1 MECPV
6 CQTTVSGTFC
16 PSCGAPGSGARC
28 KACEGAL
35 LAGANFCTGC
45 GTAVR
50 AAASPL
56 PWYVAGVSLTA
67 LIAVLLFPALRP
79 GGRATPD
86 FGALGPAAAAMAE
99 GGAMPNR
106 APPLTGTPREQA
118 DRLFNRVMQAQAQA
132 DTQQI
137 AFFLPM
143 AVLAYQQVGDL
154 DTDGLYHLSVLETAA
169 GQAAS
174 GLASA
179 EQILDTHPD
188 HLLGLAAAA
197 QAADALGKPAVA
209 RRYYERL
216 LERYEAERGKPFPE
230 YQDHGPVL
238 PSYRQEAE
246 AYLKR

>member
-16 PSCGAPGSGARC
+16 PSCGAPASGARC
-28 KACEGAL
+28 KSCEGVL

-45 GTAVR
+45 GTPVR

-67 LIAVLLFPALRP
+67 LIVVLLFPALRP
-79 GGRATPD
+79 GGAKAPD
-86 FGALGPAAAAMAE
+86 FGALAPMAGMAE
-99 GGAMPNR
+99 GGTMPNR
-106 APPLTGTPREQA
+106 APPLSGTPREQA

-132 DTQQI
+132 DTQQV

-143 AVLAYQQVGDL
+143 AVLAYQQAGDL
-154 DTDGLYHLSVLETAA
+154 DADGFYHLSVLETAA

-174 GLASA
+174 GLSSA
-179 EQILDTHPD
+179 EQILGAHPD

-197 QAADALGKPAVA
+197 QAADALGKPADA
-209 RRYYERL
+209 RRYYERFL
-216 LERYEAERGKPFPE
+216 ARYEGERGKPLPE
-230 YQDHGPVL
+230 YQDHAPVL
-238 PSYRQEAE
+238 PGYRQEAE

>member
-1 MECPV
+1 M
-6 CQTTVSGTFC
+6 
-16 PSCGAPGSGARC
+16 
-28 KACEGAL
+28 
-35 LAGANFCTGC
+35 AG
-45 GTAVR
+45 
-50 AAASPL
+50 
-56 PWYVAGVSLTA
+56 
-67 LIAVLLFPALRP
+67 
-79 GGRATPD
+79 
-86 FGALGPAAAAMAE
+86 MAE

-132 DTQQI
+132 DTQQV

-143 AVLAYQQVGDL
+143 AVLAYQQAGDL
-154 DTDGLYHLSVLETAA
+154 DADGLYHLSVLETAA

-179 EQILDTHPD
+179 EKILGTHPD

-197 QAADALGKPAVA
+197 QAADALGKPADA

-216 LERYEAERGKPFPE
+216 LAHFEAERGKPFPE
-230 YQDHGPVL
+230 YLDHAPVL
-238 PSYRQEAE
+238 PGYRQEAQ